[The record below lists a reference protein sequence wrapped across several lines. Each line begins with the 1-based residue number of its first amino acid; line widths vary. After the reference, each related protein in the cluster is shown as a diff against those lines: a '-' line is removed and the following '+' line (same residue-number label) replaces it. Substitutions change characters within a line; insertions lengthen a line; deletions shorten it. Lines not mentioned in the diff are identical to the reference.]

1 MRSISLEGE
10 KDIDI
15 ANEKMLHFHIDGG
28 APERAVLILRARK
41 FSSLLYSE
49 IGEHTHGL
57 DLNIA
62 DHPEVLAHPH
72 SLGSI
77 VTDKRLK
84 EDTLQFRADLV
95 SNDASSDHF
104 LLWKGGTAL
113 VGAGMTEADD
123 AILDAGGRPR
133 FRVLNTEHSHKI
145 EAGQVTDPGGYIA
158 AVKHVVNGVPVPAK
172 LVTESF
178 GSEAAISPH
187 QLKRHGKPEYTYIH
201 NLHVVLDGN
210 RDITD
215 AIRAQ
220 LAKRPGEAAK
230 WNSLG
235 DGTGNH
241 AIDSDEGT
249 GEIDL
254 LALGFELGMG
264 SHKLSFRLIAPK
276 PGDSDFLPVPADRGG
291 QIQYNLYID

>member
-1 MRSISLEGE
+1 MRPISLEGE

-15 ANEKMLHFHIDGG
+15 ANEKTLHFHIEGG

-41 FSSLLYSE
+41 FSTLFYSE
-49 IGEHTHGL
+49 IGEHAHSL

-62 DHPEVLAHPH
+62 DHPEVLKHSH

-77 VTDKRLK
+77 ETDERLAEK
-84 EDTLQFRADLV
+84 DLQFFGTVVTNDPSANGFLMWRATRFGPPPGPSGFSVLQDENL
-95 SNDASSDHF
+95 
-104 LLWKGGTAL
+104 KGTQRPNLRIEGTKH
-113 VGAGMTEADD
+113 
-123 AILDAGGRPR
+123 I
-133 FRVLNTEHSHKI
+133 HKI
-145 EAGQVTDPGGYIA
+145 KAGQPTDPGGLIA
-158 AVKHVVNGVPVPAK
+158 EVKHVVNGSPVPAK
-172 LVTESF
+172 LVTVSF

-187 QLKRHGKPEYTYIH
+187 QLKRNGKPEYTYIH

-220 LAKRPGEAAK
+220 LTKRAGEGTK
-230 WNSLG
+230 WDSLG
-235 DGTGNH
+235 DGTGTH
-241 AIDSDEGT
+241 AIASDEGT
-249 GEIDL
+249 RDIDL

-264 SHKLSFRLIAPK
+264 PHKLSFRLLAPK
-276 PGDSDFLPVPADRGG
+276 SGDPDFGADYGG